1 MDALIQLGI
10 VLVLLVIGF
19 FVGRSREKAHYV
31 SIRAREAQW
40 ASRPAVTLE
49 NPRTLPAVKACQL
62 ATGTAVISVDYYKR
76 FLAGLRTVFGGE
88 MRSYSTLI
96 DRARREAVLRMKE
109 SAPGADLFYNI
120 HLQTS
125 AINDGQKQAVAAVEV
140 IAYSTAITF
149 DRSA

>member
-1 MDALIQLGI
+1 MDALFQLGV
-10 VLVLLVIGF
+10 VLILLIFGF
-19 FVGRSREKAHYV
+19 FVGRSREKAHYA
-31 SIRAREAQW
+31 SIRQREAQW

-49 NPRTLPAVKACQL
+49 NPLSLPAVKACRL
-62 ATGTAVISVDYYKR
+62 VTGTAVISVDYYKR
-76 FLAGLRTVFGGE
+76 FLAGLRTIFGGE

-109 SAPGADLFYNI
+109 AAPEADLYYNV

-125 AINDGQKQAVAAVEV
+125 SINDGQKQAVAAVEV

-149 DRSA
+149 ERGA